1 MAQEAI
7 EITGA
12 AAAEKWHVWG
22 DLARATIVT
31 GVRYAEAVG
40 RGLAFRSS
48 EGCWTQTAWT
58 KVA

>member
-1 MAQEAI
+1 MAQEAV

-22 DLARATIVT
+22 DLARAAIVT

-40 RGLAFRSS
+40 GGLAFRSS
-48 EGCWTQTAWT
+48 EGCWT
-58 KVA
+58 